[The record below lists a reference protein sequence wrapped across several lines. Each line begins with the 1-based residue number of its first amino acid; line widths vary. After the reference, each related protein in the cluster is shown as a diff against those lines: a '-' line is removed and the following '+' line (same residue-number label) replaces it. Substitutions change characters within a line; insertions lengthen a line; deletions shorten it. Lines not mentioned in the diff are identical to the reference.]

1 MKNFR
6 NLFIVIGICLLT
18 FFTSNTVNAENWIA
32 KDNYYSD
39 AQWDADSV
47 YSDDLGKIINFKMR
61 FYSNNQ
67 LTTFI
72 AQIHQQTFFKII
84 YGQVVDSDGSLLEEG
99 PMNVIYPIAE
109 MNGNA
114 MYYDI
119 INYYNRCLR

>member
-1 MKNFR
+1 MKIFR

-18 FFTSNTVNAENWIA
+18 FFNSNTVSAENWIS
-32 KDNYYSD
+32 KDNYYSN

-47 YSDDLGKIINFKMR
+47 YSDDFGKIINFKMR

-72 AQIHQQTFFKII
+72 AQIHQQAFFKII

-99 PMNVIYPIAE
+99 PMNVIYPITE

-119 INYYNRCLR
+119 INYYNRYLR